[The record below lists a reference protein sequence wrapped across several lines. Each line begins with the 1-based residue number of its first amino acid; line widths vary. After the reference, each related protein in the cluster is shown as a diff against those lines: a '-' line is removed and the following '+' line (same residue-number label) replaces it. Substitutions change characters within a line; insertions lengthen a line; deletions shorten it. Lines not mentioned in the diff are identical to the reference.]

1 MTRIVVS
8 MWTTLDGYVAG
19 PDDEMDWLE
28 PDDQMMTYE
37 TALVTDADGLL
48 LGRVTHGDFAGSW
61 PAVARNDTEPPAVRA
76 YARRVDEMPK
86 IVVSRSGRTA
96 DWANTS
102 RLDTIDA
109 QTVARWEKGDG
120 APTTAE
126 KLLRVVYLAHS
137 NADATAHSVVESL
150 NAIER
155 AMKQTIVLHERQ
167 GLWEPSIKDMDE
179 QQPVAHA

>member
-1 MTRIVVS
+1 MYHYTFGGLQDVYLVN
-8 MWTTLDGYVAG
+8 GYTIKQT
-19 PDDEMDWLE
+19 P
-28 PDDQMMTYE
+28 
-37 TALVTDADGLL
+37 
-48 LGRVTHGDFAGSW
+48 HGE
-61 PAVARNDTEPPAVRA
+61 AVAFVDGEGLERAICDALARKDGALAGAGLRYIRTSGFKMSQASMGAVLG
-76 YARRVDEMPK
+76 V
-86 IVVSRSGRTA
+86 
-96 DWANTS
+96 
-102 RLDTIDA
+102 DA